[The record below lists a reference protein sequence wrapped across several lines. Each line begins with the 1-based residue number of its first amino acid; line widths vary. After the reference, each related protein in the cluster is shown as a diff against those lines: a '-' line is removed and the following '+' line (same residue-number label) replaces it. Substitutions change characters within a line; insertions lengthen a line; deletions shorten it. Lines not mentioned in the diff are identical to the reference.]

1 MSRVLLTLYARTVRS
16 THAAAASTDRATT
29 MSMGM
34 AFLLSLKMKPRSDLD
49 ARELDC
55 RLVGPMCSDGRLRL
69 AKAAPQ
75 GPDDAGGRRTL
86 VSA

>member
-1 MSRVLLTLYARTVRS
+1 MN
-16 THAAAASTDRATT
+16 
-29 MSMGM
+29 
-34 AFLLSLKMKPRSDLD
+34 PRSDLD

-75 GPDDAGGRRTL
+75 GPDDAGGAVRL
-86 VSA
+86 SVHNPSYVKVK